1 MRVAISGSETVLG
14 DRRMPSIPSSAL
26 LTAAFRR
33 DDDTSRLFQPTLS
46 NVTFICACMY
56 VFYKTCPF
64 KS

>member
-33 DDDTSRLFQPTLS
+33 DDDTSRLFHPTLS
-46 NVTFICACMY
+46 MISFFCVCMH
-56 VFYKTCPF
+56 VFH
-64 KS
+64 